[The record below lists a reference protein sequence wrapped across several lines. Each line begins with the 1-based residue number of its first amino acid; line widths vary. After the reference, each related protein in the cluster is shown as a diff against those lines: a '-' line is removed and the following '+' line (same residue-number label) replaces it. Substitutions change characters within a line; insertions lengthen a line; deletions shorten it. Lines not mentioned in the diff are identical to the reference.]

1 MKDSLKEIFEFQ
13 RKFDARRGWDWSFPK
28 DGETRMR
35 FLQHGTIALAG
46 EVGEFANVLKKA
58 MRHYESTGELPNS
71 EDYEK
76 LNEELV
82 DVFIYIV
89 KLAIALEMD
98 LAKGYFDKMKFNDK
112 KFAHYVRAHSK

>member
-1 MKDSLKEIFEFQ
+1 MKAIFEFQ
-13 RKFDARRGWDWSFPK
+13 RKFDARRGWDWTRPR
-28 DGETRMR
+28 DEETRMK

-58 MRHYESTGELPNS
+58 LRHYESTGELPTS
-71 EDYEK
+71 EVYGK

-82 DVFIYIV
+82 DVFIYVV

-98 LAKGYFDKMKFNDK
+98 LSNGYYDKMKFNDK
-112 KFAHYVRAHSK
+112 KFANYVKDHK